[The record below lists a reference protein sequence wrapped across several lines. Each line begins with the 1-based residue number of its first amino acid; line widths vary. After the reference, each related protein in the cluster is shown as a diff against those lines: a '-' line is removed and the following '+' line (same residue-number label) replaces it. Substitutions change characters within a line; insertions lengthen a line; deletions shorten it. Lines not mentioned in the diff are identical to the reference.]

1 MRRRAAAAA
10 TCRRGAI
17 AAAVATSGVL
27 AACGAK
33 PPEALP
39 AVEHS
44 AGPPVHHRAVS
55 RWTHVSRPDLPI
67 EQDLPD
73 LTEELRWPL
82 SVMEHPALE
91 PHYPIASVLAAP
103 GITWTELCARGV
115 QHRLDP
121 SHKDELAY
129 LGAWCDAAKHD
140 AQAAVTALA
149 PLVHS
154 SVMGIANAVPLDL
167 AFVLCGTDDAEHAD
181 QIMRGLGIRD
191 PHIWD
196 LLAASYLE
204 VNKNRDAVYATSTA
218 MQLDPNASDALACH
232 RLTRNLMLGSSGYRD
247 AWLKELTDRAAHKAP
262 AAVCV
267 ELARQVPCALERDCV
282 AYFKSKN
289 IEPRKLA
296 LIDLYEHWPSH
307 GDRDRW
313 IDTAWRARRTWPA
326 NGSVELIRAALEAA
340 VATTPCTDPRME
352 DVDRAADGQVAGV
365 ASLRPIAD
373 WVHTMLLDERACE
386 AFHDRWRMTHP

>member
-1 MRRRAAAAA
+1 MRRVAAAASR
-10 TCRRGAI
+10 CRAI
-17 AAAVATSGVL
+17 AVATSVL

-33 PPEALP
+33 APEALP

-44 AGPPVHHRAVS
+44 AGPPVHHAAVS
-55 RWTHVSRPDLPI
+55 PWTRVPRPELAI

-91 PHYPIASVLAAP
+91 PHYPIASVLADP
-103 GITWTELCARGV
+103 GITWMELCARGV

-129 LGAWCDAAKHD
+129 LGAWCAAAKHD

-167 AFVLCGTDDAEHAD
+167 AFVLCGSTDDAEHAD
-181 QIMRGLGIRD
+181 QILRGVGIRD

-204 VNKNRDAVYATSTA
+204 VSKKRDAAYATSTA
-218 MQLDPNASDALACH
+218 IQLDPNASDALACH
-232 RLTRNLMLGSSGYRD
+232 RLTRSLMLGSSAYRD
-247 AWLKELTDRAAHKAP
+247 AGLKELETRAAHKAP
-262 AAVCV
+262 AEACI
-267 ELARQVPCALERDCV
+267 ELALKVPCALERDCV
-282 AYFKSKN
+282 AYFKAQN

-296 LIDLYEHWPSH
+296 LINLYEHWPSH
-307 GDRDRW
+307 GDRDAW
-313 IDTAWRARRTWPA
+313 IDVAWRARRAWPA
-326 NGSVELIRAALEAA
+326 DGSVELIRAALEAA

-352 DVDRAADGQVAGV
+352 DVDRAADGQVVGV

-386 AFHDRWRMTHP
+386 AFHDQWRLGHS